1 MSYLAIG
8 AVSKALAE
16 LLARKLNNPQLMGST
31 TFRVTLLP
39 PDDDRIADETGL
51 NLFLYKVSESPTA
64 KNMNWRGDRTN
75 PVNGN
80 KPPLALTLSY
90 MLTAYAKKAGG
101 TAQDDISTQQLLGN
115 AMAILHEYP
124 LLNDIHD
131 SEFDA
136 DVDAQF
142 APELRNA
149 FEKVKVTLL
158 PISMEEFSKIWTGF
172 SKAYRLSVAYEVSL
186 IEIGPLATMLAPAAP
201 VQETAVRLG
210 TVGAPMIGAV
220 SPSTGPA
227 GAQVSITGSNLR
239 IAGLPTTVTVGS
251 EDFDES
257 DLILLTDQEI
267 RLTIP
272 TAVQRG
278 PSVPIAVATGRT
290 QSASAFYTVAPWI
303 DSVVPLRGIAG
314 IDLTIAGRFSAGA
327 ALSAEVGGIAA
338 TATASG
344 ASVTTVVPT
353 SITSSGPQPVVLIVN
368 GVRSNAR
375 MFDVL
380 PLIQSVAFTTQAT
393 PAETTIT
400 VTGERLQGQDIAV
413 TAGDLRIKAAANANP
428 TQLLVKINRVLSTNL
443 PVSVTI
449 DGRQSNVLPPR
460 LDAIEP
466 AQGAAGDAL
475 VLTGAG
481 LSGRT
486 VSVNFGANSVA
497 IGSQPFASRLKAALP
512 AGLPA
517 GSVQVTVTVDG
528 RNTNGVPFQVMS

>member
-8 AVSKALAE
+8 AVTKALAE
-16 LLARKLNNPQLMGST
+16 LLTRKLNNPPLMGPT

-39 PDDDRIADETGL
+39 PDDERIADETGL
-51 NLFLYKVSESPTA
+51 NLFLYKINESPTA
-64 KNMNWRGDRTN
+64 KNMNWRGDRAS

-90 MLTAYAKKAGG
+90 MLTAYAKKTAG
-101 TAQDDISTQQLLGN
+101 TAQDDIATQQLLGN

-124 LLNDIHD
+124 FLNDIHD

-149 FEKVKVTLL
+149 FEKVKVSLL

-186 IEIGPLATMLAPAAP
+186 IEIGPLAAMRAPAAP
-201 VQETAVRLG
+201 VQETAVQLG
-210 TVGAPMIGAV
+210 TVGAPVIGAV
-220 SPSTGPA
+220 SPATGPA

-239 IAGLPTTVTVGS
+239 VAGLPTTVTVGG
-251 EDFDES
+251 EDVDES
-257 DLILLTDQEI
+257 DLILFTDQEI
-267 RLTIP
+267 RLAIP
-272 TAVQRG
+272 TAIQRG
-278 PSVPIAVATGRT
+278 PRVPIVVATGRN
-290 QSASAFYTVAPWI
+290 QSAPGTYAVVPWI
-303 DSVVPLRGIAG
+303 DSVVPLRGITG
-314 IDLTIAGRFSAGA
+314 IELTIAGQFPAGA
-327 ALSAEVGGIAA
+327 AVSAEVGGTPT
-338 TATASG
+338 TATVSG
-344 ASVTTVVPT
+344 TSVRTVVPT

-375 MFDVL
+375 MFEVL
-380 PLIQSVAFTTQAT
+380 PQIASVAFTTQAM
-393 PAETTIT
+393 PAETT
-400 VTGERLQGQDIAV
+400 VTLSGERLQGQDIAV
-413 TAGDLRIKAAANANP
+413 TAGDLRIKAAANTNAS
-428 TQLLVKINRVLSTNL
+428 QLSVKVNRVLPANL

-449 DGRQSNVLPPR
+449 DGRQSNIVPPR

-475 VLTGAG
+475 TLTGAG

-486 VSVNFGANSVA
+486 VSVNFGTHPVT
-497 IGSQPFASRLKAALP
+497 IGAQPFASRLRAALP

-528 RNTNGVPFQVMS
+528 HNTNGVQFQVMP